1 MKKAVAIILFF
12 NILLFADFNTLT
24 SFQARFHQT
33 ITNEQNS
40 TIRYEGLVF
49 AKNGNR
55 ALWKYE
61 KPIVKSIYYLG
72 ELVVVIEPELEQA
85 IVSHVDKKYDIL
97 EILKNAKKIGTNRY
111 EAKCCQNVYTIF
123 TKDGKIEKI
132 AYKDKLENRVFIDF
146 YEQKINQNI
155 DNKIFEYNIPFYYD
169 VIKER

>member
-1 MKKAVAIILFF
+1 MKKAVATILFF

-85 IVSHVDKKYDIL
+85 IVSHMDKKYDIL

>member
-1 MKKAVAIILFF
+1 MKKAVATILFF